1 MGKFSREPIA
11 LRWWMSCDACY
22 ATNQAHPLKVRPPMS
37 MYESPLFN
45 EAIKGEAAA
54 QAARLAHMS
63 QTLDG
68 LQERHRQ
75 SSVAA
80 PRDAVIDAAARDAG
94 LAEPAQRADEVGDA
108 IAQAGLTDSVRQR
121 QRASSDPDGH

>member
-1 MGKFSREPIA
+1 
-11 LRWWMSCDACY
+11 
-22 ATNQAHPLKVRPPMS
+22 MS